1 MHHSDRGVQYAC
13 GDYRAL
19 LERHGIACSMSRRG
33 DCYDNAAVESFF
45 KTLKAE
51 LVYHEEY
58 ATRAQAAAA
67 IFEYVECWYNR
78 RRLHSSLG
86 YRSPEQYERS
96 LN

>member
-1 MHHSDRGVQYAC
+1 
-13 GDYRAL
+13 
-19 LERHGIACSMSRRG
+19 MSRRG
-33 DCYDNAAVESFF
+33 NCYDNAAMESFF
-45 KTLKAE
+45 KTLKVE

-58 ATRAQAAAA
+58 ATRAEAMAS

-86 YRSPEQYERS
+86 YLSPEQYERS